1 VIDVAPVLSLGLLL
15 VRPGTLLLAA
25 PAFGGTYAPAAIK
38 IGLTVLLGLALVPA
52 AGVPSVESSLGLAGL
67 VAREFAIGLA
77 LALAIRTLVSA
88 AEVAGHL
95 AGFQMGL
102 SYSALVDP
110 QSGVRNNL
118 LSALY
123 ANIAVVTFLA
133 TNAHHAFIRA
143 LRDSY
148 DTLPI
153 GGGHVAAS
161 LPASVIGLL
170 TLAFSF
176 GIRLAAPLVVVLVV
190 AELALALVA
199 RSAPAL
205 NLMVV
210 GAPIRVILGLIL
222 LGFVAPAAVGA
233 LTGLS
238 GTVLQAGTHLAEA
251 FR

>member
-1 VIDVAPVLSLGLLL
+1 
-15 VRPGTLLLAA
+15 
-25 PAFGGTYAPAAIK
+25 
-38 IGLTVLLGLALVPA
+38 
-52 AGVPSVESSLGLAGL
+52 
-67 VAREFAIGLA
+67 
-77 LALAIRTLVSA
+77 
-88 AEVAGHL
+88 
-95 AGFQMGL
+95 M
-102 SYSALVDP
+102 
-110 QSGVRNNL
+110 
-118 LSALY
+118 
-123 ANIAVVTFLA
+123 
-133 TNAHHAFIRA
+133 
-143 LRDSY
+143 
-148 DTLPI
+148 
-153 GGGHVAAS
+153 AAS

-222 LGFVAPAAVGA
+222 LGFVAPAAVGV
-233 LTGLS
+233 LSGLS